1 MRQGCAVGLALA
13 CGCASAASTKQS
25 FARPTLAEQIG
36 FREVEIVPASFLPA
50 RGVAILSNADAET
63 VQREFA
69 DAIADAG
76 QRLTGLRFSVSTRL
90 RVSSAEGD
98 ISLPAAEPPGHATF
112 LVWVKAI
119 TLIGSEADAA
129 PVVLQAGF
137 GMRRARFGPAISA
150 VETDLEARATTPESR
165 VTLLL
170 LDPVP
175 RAMDAWLAEDS
186 QALRA
191 AASRLRD
198 RAAEGLVTELFLTA
212 GPGRAPFGRRCT
224 LGAVSPSD
232 GSENVAR
239 NLARIEWEAWRPED
253 DTPAPFAVLY
263 DLRLWNIGAGR
274 APQLVLER
282 GALAEPRAILPAA
295 LDAGSSY
302 GWTVRASL
310 ASADGRRWSTPW
322 SYPAQWNAWCEREPH
337 PSRTFRFKTA
347 GETDPVAS
355 PPIDPKIRGAAAFHL
370 PPLAERSA
378 VRTVRVVAPQTS
390 PLIAFETG
398 DPRVGAHAAGGVVLG
413 GVTGAAYG
421 VAESVKC
428 GIFGPICLL
437 ILAPAL
443 AVTGAVAGGVSGG
456 VRASGETPSEDAR
469 DQLKVA
475 LRDAAQDADIRRLF
489 ADEVVR
495 AGSATAARFETAAI
509 ALDAM
514 PHGSDEAMLEVV
526 IARAVLIGGNGRN
539 PHVSLELDLTGRLT
553 LAGRAAGE
561 RTVSVRGPGPL
572 PLSTWLVDGAALVH
586 GALAAQLPRASA
598 ELVAT
603 ILRGPEAP
611 PSAKESGDKQPEKAE
626 PPDHSWVG
634 Y

>member
-1 MRQGCAVGLALA
+1 MGLALA

-36 FREVEIVPASFLPA
+36 FREVEIVPASFHPA

-310 ASADGRRWSTPW
+310 ASADGGRWSTPW

-586 GALAAQLPRASA
+586 GAVAAQLPRASA

-603 ILRGPEAP
+603 ILGGPEDP

>member
-36 FREVEIVPASFLPA
+36 FREVEIVPASFHPA

-212 GPGRAPFGRRCT
+212 GPGRAPFGRCI

-586 GALAAQLPRASA
+586 GAVAAQLPRASA

-603 ILRGPEAP
+603 ILGGPEDP

>member
-1 MRQGCAVGLALA
+1 MGLALA

-36 FREVEIVPASFLPA
+36 FREVEIVPASFHPA

-186 QALRA
+186 QVLRA

-586 GALAAQLPRASA
+586 GAVAAQLPRASA

-603 ILRGPEAP
+603 ILGGPEDP

>member
-1 MRQGCAVGLALA
+1 VGLALA

-36 FREVEIVPASFLPA
+36 FREVEIVPASFHPA

-489 ADEVVR
+489 TDEVVR

-514 PHGSDEAMLEVV
+514 PHGADEAMLEVV

-586 GALAAQLPRASA
+586 GAVAAQLPRASA

-603 ILRGPEAP
+603 ILGGPEDP

>member
-1 MRQGCAVGLALA
+1 MGLALA

-76 QRLTGLRFSVSTRL
+76 RRLTGLRFSVSTRL

-469 DQLKVA
+469 DQLKGA

-586 GALAAQLPRASA
+586 GAVAAQLPRASA

-603 ILRGPEAP
+603 ILRGPEDP

>member
-1 MRQGCAVGLALA
+1 MGLALA

-586 GALAAQLPRASA
+586 GAVAAQLPRASA

-603 ILRGPEAP
+603 ILRGPEDP

>member
-1 MRQGCAVGLALA
+1 VGLALA

-36 FREVEIVPASFLPA
+36 FREVEIVPASFHPA

-212 GPGRAPFGRRCT
+212 GPGRAPFGRCT

-586 GALAAQLPRASA
+586 GAVAAQLPRASA

-603 ILRGPEAP
+603 ILRGPDDP

>member
-1 MRQGCAVGLALA
+1 MGLALA

-36 FREVEIVPASFLPA
+36 FREVEIVPASFHPA

-586 GALAAQLPRASA
+586 GAVAAQLPRASA

-603 ILRGPEAP
+603 ILGGPEDP

>member
-1 MRQGCAVGLALA
+1 VGLALA

-489 ADEVVR
+489 TDEVVR

-586 GALAAQLPRASA
+586 GAVAAQLPRASA

-603 ILRGPEAP
+603 ILGGPEDP

>member
-1 MRQGCAVGLALA
+1 MGLALA

-36 FREVEIVPASFLPA
+36 FREVEIVPASFHPA

-310 ASADGRRWSTPW
+310 ASADGRRRSTPW

-489 ADEVVR
+489 TDEVVR

-586 GALAAQLPRASA
+586 GAVAAQLPRASA

-603 ILRGPEAP
+603 ILGGPEDP